1 MPPFMNPRPTLTEAN
16 LPDQGGKVF
25 IVTGATS
32 GYGLLL
38 STILYQHNA
47 KVYLAARNTKKIT
60 EVIDDLKKQFPNSKG
75 DLHPLGLDLSDLSTI
90 KKSADDFL
98 SKESQL
104 NVLFNNAGVMFPP
117 EGAKTTQGYEL
128 QLGTNCVG
136 PHLFTKLLYPTL
148 AQTAKTAPA
157 DTVRIVWVSSDAVSW
172 APKPAIDF
180 NNLDYRK
187 DENARVKYGRS
198 KAGTI
203 LQAVEMGKRG
213 KEDGVVSIT
222 LDPGIAMTGLQ
233 RDMPRWMAAAVRLMS
248 NKPITGA
255 YTQLYAGLSPD
266 VNKGTIS
273 NRWIAPPGKIACG
286 RKDLFEDAELGR
298 KFWEWNEEQVK
309 PFL

>member
-1 MPPFMNPRPTLTEAN
+1 MIYQWICISELAFRCLSCSRIKKVCYPNCSSDLSSPTYTHESHDASFHEPSPDVDRSQPARPGWKGIPPCTARINHALTA
-16 LPDQGGKVF
+16 QVF
-25 IVTGATS
+25 LVTGATS

-60 EVIDDLKKQFPNSKG
+60 EVIDDLKQQFPNSKG
-75 DLHPLGLDLSDLSTI
+75 DLHPIGLDLSDLSTI
-90 KKSADDFL
+90 KKSADEFL

-117 EGAKTTQGYEL
+117 EGARTTQGFEL

-157 DTVRIVWVSSDAVSW
+157 DTVRIVWVASDAVSW

-187 DENARVKYGRS
+187 DENARMKYGRS

-213 KEDGVVSIT
+213 KEDGVVSIVGF
-222 LDPGIAMTGLQ
+222 P
-233 RDMPRWMAAAVRLMS
+233 P
-248 NKPITGA
+248 
-255 YTQLYAGLSPD
+255 QLHRNILTA
-266 VNKGTIS
+266 
-273 NRWIAPPGKIACG
+273 
-286 RKDLFEDAELGR
+286 
-298 KFWEWNEEQVK
+298 
-309 PFL
+309 